1 MSPEG
6 KYPLAL
12 KGFPG
17 HGPIRRDDPV
27 TQSGAALETQGTA
40 MALNHPVEPRPEDR
54 PAGGLHPA
62 ISLIVGFATL
72 TVVAL
77 VVHALFGLI

>member
-1 MSPEG
+1 
-6 KYPLAL
+6 
-12 KGFPG
+12 
-17 HGPIRRDDPV
+17 
-27 TQSGAALETQGTA
+27 